1 VKNIKYFPFE
11 RNKYFF
17 GKLLGVGDFEAEQKY
32 INDKRRIINRMLHGV
47 GIACGLNVVRVD
59 DSFISVESGLAL
71 DYVGREILIDAPV
84 IKKLSMFD
92 GFDQDKDPNDSS
104 HVYLCMEYDEEQ
116 KEPIHSITNNLSSEE
131 NGIQYNK
138 YREGYRL
145 YLDYNEPEEQPSAAI
160 NLCENISK
168 LYDEGGVCI
177 THTMPKYIK
186 AGSFFDFTITIEKNS
201 LLTDIVLNYEILLE
215 CIDYK
220 GGEKLV
226 VNFDETTVA
235 KSGKYELKYSLKAKQ
250 VEDVEGVCIV
260 NPENFQLKIS
270 SIEVKLDNTKKMSTK
285 IINADPKEEI
295 IKEYYSISMDEI
307 VNSTVDKKIYLAKIS
322 LVKAGN
328 AYVIEKVENNPFKQY
343 VFNSTLFQAIEK
355 LERDEFDSIKDN
367 GLFEESNYNRKPE
380 KNSSEAKQKLDLASG
395 VERIELL
402 NNNKAGSIVFS
413 KEIVHGVGLGN
424 VYVVMGIE
432 NENKGELIFGNSSIF
447 NSPSKFELAAK
458 INTMD
463 GTMMIGVKVLENI
476 EETSVN
482 VRWMVYRDIKE
493 KSKDFEKATMQIKP
507 DVCDVKVRETIYLE
521 AVSTALKDNKCEWSI
536 KEKEGGSI
544 DLNGKYTAPST
555 PGIYEIVAK
564 SIENPEVT
572 SSTFVVVRDYDR

>member
-1 VKNIKYFPFE
+1 MKNVKYFPFE

-32 INDKRRIINRMLHGV
+32 INDKRRTINRMLHGV
-47 GIACGLNVVRVD
+47 GIACGLNVVKVD

-104 HVYLCMEYDEEQ
+104 RVYLCVEYDEEQ

-160 NLCENISK
+160 NLCENIYK
-168 LYDEGGVCI
+168 LYDEGGVRI
-177 THTMPKYIK
+177 THTLPKYIK
-186 AGSFFDFTITIEKNS
+186 AGSFFDFTINIEKNS
-201 LLTDIVLNYEILLE
+201 LLTDIVLNYDILLE

-220 GGEKLV
+220 GEEKLT
-226 VNFDETTVA
+226 VNFDETTVT
-235 KSGKYELKYSLKAKQ
+235 KSGKYELKYTLKAKS

-260 NPENFQLKIS
+260 KPENFQLKVS
-270 SIEVKLDNTKKMSTK
+270 SIEVKLDNTKKMTGK

-295 IKEYYSISMDEI
+295 IKEYYAISMDDI

-328 AYVIEKVENNPFKQY
+328 TYVIEKVENNPFKQY
-343 VFNSTLFQAIEK
+343 VFNSILFQAIEQ
-355 LERDEFDSIKDN
+355 LEREEFDYIKDSSS
-367 GLFEESNYNRKPE
+367 FQESNYNNRFAR
-380 KNSSEAKQKLDLASG
+380 SYSEAKQKLDLASG
-395 VERIELL
+395 VEKIELL
-402 NNNKAGSIVFS
+402 NSKVGTIAFS

-432 NENKGELIFGNSSIF
+432 NENRGELIFGNSSIF
-447 NSPSKFELAAK
+447 NNPSKFEVAAK
-458 INTMD
+458 MNTMN
-463 GTMMIGVKVLENI
+463 GTMVIGVKVLENI

-493 KSKDFEKATMQIKP
+493 KSKDFEKATMHIKP
-507 DVCDVKVRETIYLE
+507 DVCDIKVRETIYLE
-521 AVSTALKDNKCEWSI
+521 AVSTELKDSRCEWSI

-564 SIENPEVT
+564 SIEDPEIT
-572 SSTFVVVRDYDR
+572 SSTFVVVRDYEK

>member
-1 VKNIKYFPFE
+1 MKNVKYFPFE

-116 KEPIHSITNNLSSEE
+116 KEPIHSITNNLNREE

-145 YLDYNEPEEQPSAAI
+145 HLDYNEPEEQPSAAI
-160 NLCENISK
+160 NLCENIYK
-168 LYDEGGVCI
+168 IYDEGGVSI
-177 THTMPKYIK
+177 THTLPKYIK

-201 LLTDIVLNYEILLE
+201 LFTDIILNYDILLE
-215 CIDYK
+215 CIEYK
-220 GGEKLV
+220 GEQKLT
-226 VNFDETTVA
+226 VNFDETTIT
-235 KSGKYELKYSLKAKQ
+235 KSGKYELKYRLKAKQ
-250 VEDVEGVCIV
+250 VEDVEGVCTV
-260 NPENFQLKIS
+260 KPENFQLKVS
-270 SIEVKLDNTKKMSTK
+270 SIEVKLDNTKKMNTK
-285 IINADPKEEI
+285 IINADPKEEV
-295 IKEYYSISMDEI
+295 IKEYYSLSMDEI

-328 AYVIEKVENNPFKQY
+328 TYVIEKVENNPFKQF

-355 LERDEFDSIKDN
+355 LEREEFDYIKECSSLKEN
-367 GLFEESNYNRKPE
+367 NYNRKAGKGNFESKP
-380 KNSSEAKQKLDLASG
+380 KLDLASG

-402 NNNKAGSIVFS
+402 NNKAGNIVFS

-424 VYVVMGIE
+424 VYIVMGIE
-432 NENKGELIFGNSSIF
+432 NENKGELIFGNSNIF
-447 NSPSKFELAAK
+447 NNPSKFELAAK
-458 INTMD
+458 MNTTN
-463 GTMMIGVKVLENI
+463 GTMVIGVKILENI
-476 EETSVN
+476 EERSVN
-482 VRWMVYRDIKE
+482 IRWMVYRDIKE
-493 KSKDFEKATMQIKP
+493 KSKDFEKATMHIKP
-507 DVCDVKVRETIYLE
+507 DVCDIKVRETIYLE
-521 AVSTALKDNKCEWSI
+521 AVSTELKDSRCDWSI

-544 DLNGKYTAPST
+544 DSNGKYTAPST

-564 SIENPEVT
+564 SIEDPEIT
-572 SSTFVVVRDYDR
+572 SSTFVVVRDYDK

>member
-1 VKNIKYFPFE
+1 MKNVKYFPFE

-32 INDKRRIINRMLHGV
+32 INDKRRTINRMLHGV
-47 GIACGLNVVRVD
+47 GIACGLNVVKVD

-104 HVYLCMEYDEEQ
+104 RVYLCVEYDEEQ

-160 NLCENISK
+160 NLCENIYK
-168 LYDEGGVCI
+168 LYDEGGVRI
-177 THTMPKYIK
+177 THTLPKYIK
-186 AGSFFDFTITIEKNS
+186 AGSFFDFTINIEKNS
-201 LLTDIVLNYEILLE
+201 LLTDIVLNYDILLE

-220 GGEKLV
+220 GEEKLT
-226 VNFDETTVA
+226 VNFDETTVT
-235 KSGKYELKYSLKAKQ
+235 KSGKYELKYTLKAKS

-260 NPENFQLKIS
+260 KPENFQLKVS
-270 SIEVKLDNTKKMSTK
+270 SIEVKLDNTKKMTGK

-295 IKEYYSISMDEI
+295 IKEYYSISMDDI

-328 AYVIEKVENNPFKQY
+328 TYVIEKVENNPFKQY
-343 VFNSTLFQAIEK
+343 VFNSILFQAIEQ
-355 LERDEFDSIKDN
+355 LEREEFDYIKDSSS
-367 GLFEESNYNRKPE
+367 FQESNYNNRFAR
-380 KNSSEAKQKLDLASG
+380 SYSEAKQKLDLASG
-395 VERIELL
+395 VEKIELL
-402 NNNKAGSIVFS
+402 NSKAGTIAFS

-432 NENKGELIFGNSSIF
+432 NENRGELIFGNSSIF
-447 NSPSKFELAAK
+447 NNPSKFEVAAK
-458 INTMD
+458 MNTMN
-463 GTMMIGVKVLENI
+463 GTMVIGVKVLENI

-493 KSKDFEKATMQIKP
+493 KSKDFEKATMHIKP
-507 DVCDVKVRETIYLE
+507 DVCDIKVRETIYLE
-521 AVSTALKDNKCEWSI
+521 AVSTELKDSRCEWSI

-564 SIENPEVT
+564 SIEDPEIT
-572 SSTFVVVRDYDR
+572 SSTFVVVRDYEK